1 MKDVKVGDVVYIDI
15 KVKCGLFSSESFTVP
30 IVVNKVTAKQFVAS
44 NGKRYSKGPYMSGI
58 GHDGRA
64 FINGSDQR
72 PQLEAFREK
81 VAAIDKARA
90 LIKKLEF
97 DYRANYSKEDLQGLI
112 QSLQKFS
119 K

>member
-30 IVVNKVTAKQFVAS
+30 IIVNKVTAKQFVAS
-44 NGKRYSKGPYMSGI
+44 NGKRYSKGPYMGGI

-72 PQLEAFREK
+72 PQLEAFKEK

-97 DYRANYSKEDLQGLI
+97 DYRADYSKEDLQGLI
-112 QSLQKFS
+112 QSLEKFS